1 MKKIDQLVK
10 QLENSNKALGNLLKK
25 SEYPSS
31 VQEKIPQEEMQEEE
45 NQEKMPQVGIP
56 QEENQEEGSPEEK
69 QEGEKQEEGSDVD
82 PQTQEIVE
90 LLDSIPKEMIPS
102 ILEAL
107 QSKMEEPDVNEMAKS
122 YKAMQSKIESLEK
135 SLQQLSN
142 GVIPKIIPSK
152 TKTNNIDVFEKNTSM
167 NKSYGDTGPR
177 MLRKS
182 ALVDKLK
189 RDPKTKSG
197 VLLMATDLPEND
209 NKALKDFYDLC
220 ESRGINLP
228 LE

>member
-25 SEYPSS
+25 SGYPSS

-56 QEENQEEGSPEEK
+56 QEENQEEGSPE
-69 QEGEKQEEGSDVD
+69 EKQEEGSDVD